1 MVINVKARE
10 RSRWVP
16 EHPEIAL
23 LRSFV
28 ALREG

>member
-1 MVINVKARE
+1 MVINVKAQE
-10 RSRWVP
+10 KSRCIP

-23 LRSFV
+23 LSFV